1 MQQNDGSVI
10 GSRLVFHFGG
20 YDPVSP
26 MKTYL
31 RFVRELQRFRQTWSV
46 TSSASAPSVAADRAK
61 WRIVSNGPN
70 WQVETDHQLFRWDDI
85 MAVYARRP
93 EWSRLPM
100 GLLAF
105 ADFVAGGA
113 LRGYARTN
121 WRYALFFL
129 YPYLFLLM
137 MVLASFY
144 AGEFAART
152 SGSIALGIA
161 AGVLALIAFYLG
173 PGRWTYLQIAFDD
186 WIFSRSYIRHNDPEL
201 ERRLDA
207 AADEIISA
215 ARARSVDEILLL
227 GHSLG
232 AVLAVDVLDRALRRE
247 PDLGSRGPRLA
258 LVTVGSS
265 ILKIGLHS
273 AAGRLRDA
281 LARVSRS
288 PGIFWV
294 DYQALTDVMNFYKA
308 DPVRECGLEPT
319 GRPIIRI
326 VRFSHMLEPE
336 SYRRVRRNLYR
347 LHCQFVSGNQRRA
360 AYDYFMLVCG
370 PLPAEQQARSPEG
383 AASEIDDN
391 GRLKPAAAPSAGPGR
406 THVML
411 GGLEVGHAKEPRD
424 AQG

>member
-1 MQQNDGSVI
+1 
-10 GSRLVFHFGG
+10 
-20 YDPVSP
+20 
-26 MKTYL
+26 
-31 RFVRELQRFRQTWSV
+31 
-46 TSSASAPSVAADRAK
+46 
-61 WRIVSNGPN
+61 
-70 WQVETDHQLFRWDDI
+70 
-85 MAVYARRP
+85 
-93 EWSRLPM
+93 M

-294 DYQALTDVMNFYKA
+294 DYQALTDVMNFYKT

-319 GRPIIRI
+319 GRPMIRI

-370 PLPAEQQARSPEG
+370 PLPVERQARLPEG

-391 GRLKPAAAPSAGPGR
+391 GRLQHAAVPSAGPGR
-406 THVML
+406 THVTL